1 MALLEKKYGPRKT
14 PGTENQS
21 GAGNAPVPTGLRLKT
36 DRLVMRAPGPE
47 DVDRLTDLIGDYEV
61 TKWLAQVP
69 WPYRRDHAL
78 EWLAMANDADS
89 GDLILAIDNGEG
101 LIGGIGLASWRE
113 KPTIGYWL
121 GKPYWAQGFMSEA
134 VEAMLAFA
142 FEDLDATEIF
152 ASVFDHNIA
161 SLRLQERF
169 GFKVTGRNLDH
180 SLARGNAVPGVTTVL
195 TRDDFETF
203 RDPPVDHSLVVD
215 DF

>member
-1 MALLEKKYGPRKT
+1 MALLEKKSGPRKR
-14 PGTENQS
+14 PGSESQS
-21 GAGNAPVPTGLRLKT
+21 GAENPRDLSSLRLQT
-36 DRLVMRAPGPE
+36 DRLVLRLPSVD

-78 EWLAMANDADS
+78 EWLAMANDADK
-89 GDLILAIDNGEG
+89 GDLILAIDNGDG
-101 LIGGIGLASWRE
+101 LVGGIGLASWRE
-113 KPTIGYWL
+113 NPTIGYWL
-121 GKPYWAQGFMSEA
+121 GKPYWAQGLMSEA

-142 FEDLDATEIF
+142 FEELDAAEVY
-152 ASVFDHNIA
+152 ASVFDHNLA

-169 GFKVTGRNLDH
+169 GFKITGRNLDF
-180 SLARGNAVPGVTTVL
+180 SLARGNAVPGVTTAL
-195 TRDDFETF
+195 SRDDFETF

>member
-1 MALLEKKYGPRKT
+1 MALLEKKFGRNKAEANTRTRPETGSGPAGLPLR
-14 PGTENQS
+14 TERL
-21 GAGNAPVPTGLRLKT
+21 VLRLPN
-36 DRLVMRAPGPE
+36 AE

-78 EWLAMANDADS
+78 EWLDMAHDKDS
-89 GDLILAIDNGEG
+89 GDLVLAIANDEG

-113 KPTIGYWL
+113 RPTIGYWL
-121 GKPYWAQGFMSEA
+121 GKPYWAQGLMSEA
-134 VEAMLAFA
+134 VEALLAFA
-142 FEDLDATEIF
+142 FEDLEASEIF
-152 ASVFDHNIA
+152 ASVFDHNVA

-169 GFKVTGRNLDH
+169 GFKVTGRNLDY
-180 SLARGNAVPGVTTVL
+180 SLARGNAVPGVTTAL
-195 TRDDFETF
+195 TRDDFEIF